1 EDFSEILSGYDVV
14 LDTMG
19 GDIQR
24 DSFKILKPGGHLVS
38 LVEQPD
44 ETLAK
49 KADVTAN
56 VFMMEPKGDQ
66 LDQLAELAAEGK
78 LRPIIDETYPL
89 SEQGL
94 REAHDK
100 SETHHTRGKLVIRVE

>member
-1 EDFSEILSGYDVV
+1 
-14 LDTMG
+14 
-19 GDIQR
+19 
-24 DSFKILKPGGHLVS
+24 
-38 LVEQPD
+38 VEQPD

-94 REAHDK
+94 RDAHDK

>member
-1 EDFSEILSGYDVV
+1 
-14 LDTMG
+14 MG

-24 DSFKILKPGGHLVS
+24 DSFKVLKAGGHLVS

-49 KADVTAN
+49 EVGVTAN

-78 LRPIIDETYPL
+78 LRPIIDEIYPL

-94 REAHDK
+94 REAHEK
-100 SETHHTRGKLVIRVE
+100 TKPITHAGNWSFE